1 MQAFMAQGI
10 SKLAISGVY
19 DSVIHRINR
28 AVLGKI
34 LGLIVLGGMLAID
47 LGCSGVDHQPSAVD
61 ERERLKDKVDQVIA
75 NGDLNPVPAKSTRF
89 TEAELNTILNGQIV
103 HWIPS
108 GISDPQLRLLGNNR
122 ISLRVIVDIDEFK
135 RRRRRPG
142 SAGPLNFF
150 SGKVPALVRGDLITG
165 EGKGQ
170 FKLHSV
176 EMNGIPLPRALALE
190 LLSTHSKTRRNPEG
204 FELEKPFDLPAS
216 IRQLQ
221 IAPAEIVVMQ

>member
-1 MQAFMAQGI
+1 
-10 SKLAISGVY
+10 
-19 DSVIHRINR
+19 
-28 AVLGKI
+28 
-34 LGLIVLGGMLAID
+34 MLAID
-47 LGCSGVDHQPSAVD
+47 LGCSGVDHKPRAVD
-61 ERERLKDKVDQVIA
+61 ERERLKEKVDQVIA
-75 NGDLNPVPAKSTRF
+75 NGDLNPVPAKSTSF
-89 TEAELNTILNGQIV
+89 SEAELNTILNGKMLD
-103 HWIPS
+103 WIPS

-165 EGKGQ
+165 DGKGQ
-170 FKLHSV
+170 FKLQSV

-190 LLSTHSKTRRNPEG
+190 LLSTHSKTRRNPDG
-204 FELEKPFDLPAS
+204 FDLEKPFDLPAS

-221 IAPAEIVVMQ
+221 IAPGGDRRHAVAASLTLRQNSLGADCQRSADIPVRPRVNKTRAPI